1 MGAAAAG
8 LLVGSCRSAAPP
20 PPPATVPVPTPPT
33 VAGPKDWAA
42 LNDALDGGVV
52 LPSSSEYAA
61 AKAVFNARFVDST
74 PAAIVAVAS
83 NDDVRRAM
91 AFAADTHIDVAVR
104 GGGHSYVGASSASGA
119 MIMDLRRLP
128 GGIVVDDATGLV
140 TVSSAALLNSVHETL
155 DRSGRTIPTGSC
167 PTVGVSGLTL
177 GGGLGPEAR
186 SLGLTCDALESAV
199 VVLPSGDVV
208 TTAADDHADL
218 FWTLRGGGA
227 AVGVVTSFT
236 FRSSPAASR
245 DVVSLTFPQ
254 DSAAQAIQAWHTW
267 ISAADRALWSMVNL
281 SMGAPS
287 GRFTIVLA
295 TPEGDGPRRA
305 TNLAAAIGVAPL
317 SSRNRTL
324 NPMAFVDYFAGG
336 PAAVNPRAFVAGS
349 DIIGEMTSDAAD
361 SIVGA
366 TTARPQSV
374 GSATAVIESLSGAVN
389 DVGPGESAFPWRRS
403 AACIQWYVETPTQER
418 LTAATAWLADAHEA
432 VGANSV
438 GGYVNYVE
446 ASTPAA
452 RYFGTNLT
460 RLQTIRQRYDPDAV
474 MYSSFG

>member
-208 TTAADDHADL
+208 TAAADDHADL

-254 DSAAQAIQAWHTW
+254 DFAAQAIQAWHMW

-317 SSRNRTL
+317 SSRNPDAQPDGIRRLLRRWPRRREPARIRCGFRHHRRNDLGRSRFHRGCDDCMAPERWLRDGSDRVAQRSGERRRTGRKCIPVAAIGGL
-324 NPMAFVDYFAGG
+324 HPVVCRDAYTGTSHRGHRMASRRARSRRGEFGGRLRQLRGGVDPSRALFRHKPRQTPDD
-336 PAAVNPRAFVAGS
+336 PAA
-349 DIIGEMTSDAAD
+349 
-361 SIVGA
+361 
-366 TTARPQSV
+366 
-374 GSATAVIESLSGAVN
+374 L
-389 DVGPGESAFPWRRS
+389 
-403 AACIQWYVETPTQER
+403 
-418 LTAATAWLADAHEA
+418 
-432 VGANSV
+432 
-438 GGYVNYVE
+438 
-446 ASTPAA
+446 
-452 RYFGTNLT
+452 
-460 RLQTIRQRYDPDAV
+460 
-474 MYSSFG
+474 